1 MGYVASSP
9 TWRGVPFTIK
19 TDSLESELHKRKLRQ
34 QPTWHAGRRRPG
46 QQRRA
51 FVGLA
56 GVSEDL
62 VVCSP
67 VAANALAVC
76 WCWWETCRVRPG
88 KTPKPL

>member
-1 MGYVASSP
+1 MAES
-9 TWRGVPFTIK
+9 
-19 TDSLESELHKRKLRQ
+19 DSLLTQIGPSSLRSPAKGIFAES
-34 QPTWHAGRRRPG
+34 PG

-51 FVGLA
+51 SLGLA

-67 VAANALAVC
+67 VSANALAVC